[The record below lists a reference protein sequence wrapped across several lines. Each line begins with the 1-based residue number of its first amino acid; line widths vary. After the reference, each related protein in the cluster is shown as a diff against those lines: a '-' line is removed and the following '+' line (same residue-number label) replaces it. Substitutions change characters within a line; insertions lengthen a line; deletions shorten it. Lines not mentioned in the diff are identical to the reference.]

1 MNLGYKLPQRLTNH
15 TFSEQISFPLRLK
28 CPLICLIDVDLCA
41 VGGRGGATFA
51 SSCQSPKGPWK
62 QLSLMPFNKCP
73 QIKVGTGVHKYLCI
87 SGITDR
93 GAWDLQRINKTSKQ
107 WVGLIENNWR
117 WRLAMSK
124 ICSARWQA
132 AVGTQRWLITHRAPY
147 FSRSQFYPVK

>member
-15 TFSEQISFPLRLK
+15 TFSEQVSSPLSLK
-28 CPLICLIDVDLCA
+28 CPLICLIDVDLSA

-62 QLSLMPFNKCP
+62 QLSLIPFNKYP
-73 QIKVGTGVHKYLCI
+73 QIKVETGVHKYSAFLVSLI
-87 SGITDR
+87 EEPGIFR
-93 GAWDLQRINKTSKQ
+93 ESIRSQQ
-107 WVGLIENNWR
+107 WVGLIENNWH

-132 AVGTQRWLITHRAPY
+132 AVGTLRWLITHRAPY